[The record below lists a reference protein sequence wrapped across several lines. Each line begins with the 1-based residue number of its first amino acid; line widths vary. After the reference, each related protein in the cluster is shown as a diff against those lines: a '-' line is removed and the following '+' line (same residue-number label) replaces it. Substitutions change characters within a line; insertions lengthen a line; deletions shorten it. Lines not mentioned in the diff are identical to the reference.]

1 MSPPPKRYSLG
12 ADRVFWGKIMLHK
25 GQIDILLTAL
35 LVLLVR
41 FCQHLKEYALDFES
55 RGASTGRK
63 TKISDLTN
71 DDR

>member
-1 MSPPPKRYSLG
+1 
-12 ADRVFWGKIMLHK
+12 MLHK